1 MGYKRGGERR
11 GQYKRIAGMVF
22 GVQPG
27 HRPVQAE
34 DVYKRQ
40 HKCRAHINII
50 IRGIV
55 IRTKADQWFFHIK
68 ILAFL
73 VLSYDKRNK
82 KGLLPNLRLQS

>member
-34 DVYKRQ
+34 IVCEGSQKALL
-40 HKCRAHINII
+40 KGSLFCRPVSPEF
-50 IRGIV
+50 RC
-55 IRTKADQWFFHIK
+55 R
-68 ILAFL
+68 
-73 VLSYDKRNK
+73 
-82 KGLLPNLRLQS
+82 